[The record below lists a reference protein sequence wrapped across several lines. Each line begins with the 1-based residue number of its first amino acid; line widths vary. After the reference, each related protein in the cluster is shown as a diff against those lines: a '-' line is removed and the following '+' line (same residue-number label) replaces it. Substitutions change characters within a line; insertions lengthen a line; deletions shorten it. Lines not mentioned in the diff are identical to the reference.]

1 MRWLKRTDV
10 VVGIGTILLA
20 AWLLSIGM
28 DVSTGFDPGGLTA
41 RFFPILLPAIL
52 VLLGLI
58 LLLRPGPRTI
68 DEFLPRQA
76 VARVVSFAGL
86 FLIYALSFRHMDF
99 RVGTLVF
106 VLLAMLV
113 LGERRFVYLATVPIA
128 VSLLAFGIFRYGF
141 GVLLPIWT

>member
-10 VVGIGTILLA
+10 IVGVGTLLCA
-20 AWLLSIGM
+20 AWLLLIGM

-58 LLLRPGPRTI
+58 LLVRPGPMTI
-68 DEFLPRQA
+68 DTFLPRQA
-76 VARVVSFAGL
+76 VSRVAAFAVL
-86 FLIYALSFRHMDF
+86 FLIYAFSFRYMDF

-113 LGERRFVYLATVPIA
+113 LGERRFVYLAVVPLA
-128 VSLLAFGIFRYGF
+128 VSLLAYSVFRYGF
-141 GVLLPIWT
+141 GVLLPTWT